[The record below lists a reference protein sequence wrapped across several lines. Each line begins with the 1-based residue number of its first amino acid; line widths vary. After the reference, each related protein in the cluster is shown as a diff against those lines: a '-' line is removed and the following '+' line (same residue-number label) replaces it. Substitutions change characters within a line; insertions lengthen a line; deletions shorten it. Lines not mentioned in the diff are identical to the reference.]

1 MRLLRPAHISPY
13 GSYRVL
19 NPSTA
24 MTVYP
29 DIRPVPPTIP
39 RPVYVPSNF
48 FNVGWG
54 YHVSPPEIRTPSQEE
69 GRLDVKGMEGVRAV
83 GRMAAEILRKAG
95 ELIKVSV
102 SGGL

>member
-1 MRLLRPAHISPY
+1 MVGMVLPSQTSADTHLDQLPSLAQYFRRHV
-13 GSYRVL
+13 SY
-19 NPSTA
+19 
-24 MTVYP
+24 
-29 DIRPVPPTIP
+29 
-39 RPVYVPSNF
+39 F

-83 GRMAAEILRKAG
+83 GHMAAEILRKAG